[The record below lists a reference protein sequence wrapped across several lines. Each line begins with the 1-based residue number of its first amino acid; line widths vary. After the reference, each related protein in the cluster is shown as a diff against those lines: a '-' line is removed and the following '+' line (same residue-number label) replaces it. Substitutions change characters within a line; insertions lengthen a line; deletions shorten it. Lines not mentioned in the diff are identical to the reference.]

1 MKSLMIFI
9 LVVLFLPV
17 HVMAEDSAKVKRKT
31 TPLAVDKAKS
41 AEQAQQLLQEK
52 AEAEKR
58 TRDTFGSD
66 ADSELFASQAIA
78 MQQKLVQT
86 MQEIRKLQESDPDGF
101 KQKQEEI
108 IKKFQKEME
117 DLFEE
122 ASRKK

>member
-9 LVVLFLPV
+9 LAVLLLPV

-31 TPLAVDKAKS
+31 APLAVDKAKS